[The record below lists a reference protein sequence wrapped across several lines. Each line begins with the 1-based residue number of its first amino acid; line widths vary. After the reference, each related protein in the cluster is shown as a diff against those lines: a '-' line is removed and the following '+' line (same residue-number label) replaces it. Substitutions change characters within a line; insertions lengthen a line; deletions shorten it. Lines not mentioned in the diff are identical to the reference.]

1 VSVEDNKKVA
11 VADVLSVG
19 PDTLGKKLACYAD
32 DAVLWDPVMKVAGY
46 MDSNTASGLEE
57 VKAFFTWL
65 AGLPPVKGE
74 VRSVFGEGDWV
85 AVEWQLV
92 GGGEGKTFEI
102 PCANIYEFKDDKIRG
117 VRMHFDSAHFA
128 EIISGK

>member
-1 VSVEDNKKVA
+1 VSVENNKKVA

-19 PDTLGKKLACYAD
+19 PDTLEKKLASYAEN
-32 DAVLWDPVMKVAGY
+32 AVVWDPVMKVAGY
-46 MDSNTASGLEE
+46 RDSNKASGLKE

-65 AGLPPVKGE
+65 AGLPPVKAE
-74 VRSVFGEGDWV
+74 IRRVFGEGDWV
-85 AVEWQLV
+85 AVEWQLL
-92 GGGEGKTFEI
+92 GDGDGRTFEI
-102 PCANIYEFKDDKIRG
+102 PCANIYEFKGEKIRG